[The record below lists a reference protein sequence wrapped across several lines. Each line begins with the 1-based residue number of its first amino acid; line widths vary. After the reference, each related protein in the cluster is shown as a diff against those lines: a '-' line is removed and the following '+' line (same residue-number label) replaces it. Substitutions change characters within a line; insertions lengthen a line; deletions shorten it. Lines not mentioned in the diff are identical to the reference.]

1 MATTRKHST
10 NSGTLSPSAVNNST
24 HGMMRALEGGLMIT
38 RYSFRRRAEK
48 RMFQVK
54 LETSQLIWMRNLGSR
69 PDGFREYLLITTC
82 QIPRWWYLWHIEA
95 LVSNPDHSTGTEF
108 RTYLTSHIIMAV
120 ATDTWAVSLDLG
132 SKDTAVRLGMRGY
145 SYFRVRVPYL

>member
-1 MATTRKHST
+1 MFTTDKPSSKMATTRKHST

-82 QIPRWWYLWHIEA
+82 QIPR
-95 LVSNPDHSTGTEF
+95 
-108 RTYLTSHIIMAV
+108 
-120 ATDTWAVSLDLG
+120 
-132 SKDTAVRLGMRGY
+132 
-145 SYFRVRVPYL
+145 